1 MGRRS
6 DRHPRG
12 SARQSNPDVCVEG
25 GVERITPMI
34 QQYLQIKEGYQDAI
48 LFYRM
53 GDFYEMFFED
63 AKIASKLLDIALT
76 SRDKDK
82 TAPVPMCG
90 VPYHSASAYVAK
102 LIQAGHKVAICEQV
116 EDPKGAKGLVKREVV
131 RVVTP
136 GLILDPETL
145 ISDENNYLMGIFPN
159 GMRFGISTLDLSTGE
174 FRVTEVQG
182 ERALRSEGERIGPR
196 EVLIPDEAGQS
207 EELKRSVTGWRPV
220 VVNTRPASD
229 FDLGRCTRLLTGHFG
244 VLSLEGFGCQEM
256 REGLCAAGAVLRYAM
271 ETQGGALPH
280 IRALLP
286 YRLQEHMVL
295 DDWTRRNLEL
305 FESLQDRTR
314 RGTLISVMDRT
325 CTAMG
330 GRRLKRWISYPLVDP
345 RAIEERLD
353 AVEELVA
360 QAEKRDLLR
369 ENLQRMQDM
378 ERLLSRVSMATA
390 NGRDLAGLRESLKV
404 MPIIREAM
412 VGLQSGLLARIREE
426 MDLMEDVVSWINEAL
441 VADPPLGL
449 KEGGL
454 IRPGVDPRLDELME
468 ISRHG
473 KDYIAR
479 MESMERQKTG
489 IPTLKIGFNKVF
501 GYYIEVTKTHS
512 KSVPPEYVRKQ
523 TLLNAERYINEELK
537 EYELKVTG
545 ADERRTAL
553 EYQIFVQLRE
563 KVASQAPRI
572 QRTAE
577 WIAQLDVLASM
588 AQAAVENRYVRP
600 QLDDGNGLWIREGRH
615 PVVERVG
622 LQERFVPNDL
632 EMDPSTTRMIILT
645 GPNMAG
651 KSTYLR
657 QNALIVLMA
666 HVGSFVP
673 AAEAR
678 IGVVDRIF
686 TRVGALDNLARGQ
699 STFMVEMNETAQ
711 ILHQATNK
719 SLIILDEIGRGTS
732 TFDGLSIAWAV
743 AEYILDNPTIRART
757 LFATHYH
764 ELTEMA
770 LSKEGVKNYHIAV
783 KEWNDRVVFLR
794 RVVEGGTSRSYGI
807 QVARL
812 AGLPEEVIRRA
823 QEILANLERGEFDEV
838 GEPRLAKSPK
848 RGRAKAADPRQMSLF
863 GGPDGWMR
871 EELRRLDLETLTP
884 IEALNLLHKWKHSSQ

>member
-1 MGRRS
+1 
-6 DRHPRG
+6 
-12 SARQSNPDVCVEG
+12 
-25 GVERITPMI
+25 MI
-34 QQYLQIKEGYQDAI
+34 QQYLQVKEGYPDAI

-63 AKIASKLLDIALT
+63 ARIASKVLDIALT

-82 TAPVPMCG
+82 PDPVPMCG
-90 VPYHSASAYVAK
+90 VPYHSASSYIAK

-116 EDPKGAKGLVKREVV
+116 EDPRGAKGLVKREVV

-136 GLILDPETL
+136 GLILDAENL
-145 ISDENNYLMGIFPN
+145 ISDENNYLMGVFPN
-159 GMRFGISTLDLSTGE
+159 GIRFGISTLDLSTGE

-182 ERALRSEGERIGPR
+182 ERALQSEGERIGPR
-196 EVLIPDEAGQS
+196 EVLIPEDARDG
-207 EELKRSVTGWRPV
+207 EELMRSVTGWRPA
-220 VVNTRPASD
+220 VVNTRPAWD

-244 VLSLEGFGCQEM
+244 VSSLEGFGCEGMQ
-256 REGLCAAGAVLRYAM
+256 EGLCAAGAVLRYAL

-280 IRALLP
+280 VRALLP
-286 YRLQEHMVL
+286 YRLHDHMVL

-330 GRRLKRWISYPLVDP
+330 GRRLKRWVSYPLVD
-345 RAIEERLD
+345 RAAIEERLD

-360 QAEKRDLLR
+360 QAQKREALR
-369 ENLQRMQDM
+369 EHLQRIQDL
-378 ERLLSRVSMATA
+378 ERLVSRASMATA
-390 NGRDLAGLRESLKV
+390 NGRDLVGLKESLKV
-404 MPIIREAM
+404 MPSIREAM
-412 VGLQSGLLARIREE
+412 AGLRSGLLARIRDE
-426 MDLMEDVVSWINEAL
+426 MDLMEDVVSWIDGTL

-449 KEGGL
+449 REGGL
-454 IRPGVDPRLDELME
+454 IRPGVDPRLDELVE
-468 ISRHG
+468 ISRDG

-479 MESMERQKTG
+479 MEARERQRTG

-512 KSVPPEYVRKQ
+512 RSVPPEYVRKQ
-523 TLLNAERYINEELK
+523 TLLNAERYVNEELK

-545 ADERRTAL
+545 AEEKRTAL

-572 QRTAE
+572 QRAAE
-577 WIAQLDVLASM
+577 SIAQLDVLASM

-600 QLDDGNGLWIREGRH
+600 QLDDGNGLWIRDGRH

-632 EMDPSTTRMIILT
+632 EMDPATTRMIILT

-686 TRVGALDNLARGQ
+686 TRVGALDNLAKGQ

-711 ILHQATNK
+711 ILHHATNK

-743 AEYILDNPTIRART
+743 AEYILENPTIRART

-770 LSKEGVKNYHIAV
+770 LSKEGVKNFHIAV
-783 KEWNDRVVFLR
+783 KEWNERVVFLR

-838 GEPRLAKSPK
+838 GQPRLAKSLR
-848 RGRAKAADPRQMSLF
+848 RGRAKAVDPRQMTLF
-863 GGPDGWMR
+863 GGTDAWIR

-884 IEALNLLHKWKHSSQ
+884 IEALNILHRWKHSVQ

>member
-1 MGRRS
+1 
-6 DRHPRG
+6 
-12 SARQSNPDVCVEG
+12 
-25 GVERITPMI
+25 MI
-34 QQYLQIKEGYQDAI
+34 QQYLQVKEGYPDAI

-63 AKIASKLLDIALT
+63 ARIASKVLDIALT
-76 SRDKDK
+76 SRDKGKPD
-82 TAPVPMCG
+82 PVPMCG
-90 VPYHSASAYVAK
+90 VPYHSASAYIAK

-136 GLILDPETL
+136 GLILDLENL
-145 ISDENNYLMGIFPN
+145 VSDENNYLMGVFPD

-174 FRVTEVQG
+174 FRVTEVEG
-182 ERALRSEGERIGPR
+182 ERALQSEGERIRPR
-196 EVLIPDEAGQS
+196 EIIIPEEAGQTL
-207 EELKRSVTGWRPV
+207 ELKRSIAQWRPAV
-220 VVNTRPASD
+220 VDTRPASE

-244 VLSLEGFGCQEM
+244 VLSLDGFGCEEM
-256 REGLCAAGAVLRYAM
+256 HEGLRAAGAVLRYAL
-271 ETQGGALPH
+271 ETQGGKLPH

-286 YRLQEHMVL
+286 YRLHDHMVL

-325 CTAMG
+325 CTPMG
-330 GRRLKRWISYPLVDP
+330 GRALRRWVSYPLVDP

-353 AVEELVA
+353 AVEELVG
-360 QAEKRDLLR
+360 QTERRDLLR
-369 ENLQRMQDM
+369 ENLQRIQDL
-378 ERLLSRVSMATA
+378 ERLVSRVSMATA
-390 NGRDLAGLRESLKV
+390 HGRDLVALKESLKV
-404 MPIIREAM
+404 IPMIREAM
-412 VGLQSGLLARIREE
+412 GGFQGLLLARIRDE
-426 MDLMEDVVSWINEAL
+426 MDPMEDVVSWIDETL
-441 VADPPLGL
+441 VDDPPLGL

-454 IRPGVDPRLDELME
+454 VRPGVDPRLDELME
-468 ISRHG
+468 ISRDG

-479 MESMERQKTG
+479 MEARERERTG

-501 GYYIEVTKTHS
+501 GYYIEVTKIHS
-512 KSVPPEYVRKQ
+512 KSVPSEYVRKQ
-523 TLLNAERYINEELK
+523 TLVNAERYINEELK

-545 ADERRTAL
+545 ADERRMAL
-553 EYQIFVQLRE
+553 EYEIFVRLRE
-563 KVASQAPRI
+563 KVASQASRI
-572 QRTAE
+572 QRAAGS
-577 WIAQLDVLASM
+577 IAQLDVLASM
-588 AQAAVENRYVRP
+588 AQTAVENRYVRP
-600 QLDDGNGLWIREGRH
+600 QMDDGNGLWIRDGRH

-622 LQERFVPNDL
+622 LHERFVPNDL
-632 EMDPSTTRMIILT
+632 EMDPGTTRMIILT

-711 ILHQATNK
+711 ILHNATNK

-743 AEYILDNPTIRART
+743 AEYILDNPTMRART

-770 LSKEGVKNYHIAV
+770 LSKEGVKNFHIAV

-823 QEILANLERGEFDEV
+823 QEILANLETGEFDEV
-838 GEPRLAKSPK
+838 GEPRLAKSPR
-848 RGRAKAADPRQMSLF
+848 RGRAKAVDPRQLSLF
-863 GGPDGWMR
+863 GGGDNWMK
-871 EELRRLDLETLTP
+871 EELRKLDLETLTP
-884 IEALNLLHKWKHSSQ
+884 IEALNILHRWKHSSQ